1 MKGKSRNLA
10 IYLHEGRAE
19 TKKYEIASPIHLATK
34 VYLVNLNPFFTHL
47 FKMLN
52 LFFSNSMVWHNLLAS

>member
-1 MKGKSRNLA
+1 MK
-10 IYLHEGRAE
+10 GRAE

-52 LFFSNSMVWHNLLAS
+52 LFFSNSMAWHNLLAS